1 LDLISSAA
9 SEYGLQ
15 LLGWC
20 LMPNHVHWI
29 AIPRRSESLAQTFR
43 RTHSQYA
50 MHVNRR
56 HQRASGHL
64 WQNRYYSC
72 LLGENHIWR
81 ALRYVEMNPV
91 RASLVSRAEE
101 FEWSSAACH
110 TGSRQPPSW
119 MEAALWA
126 SRFSSEQ

>member
-1 LDLISSAA
+1 LPTKARIVIPEVACHITQRGNYRQKTFFDEEGRRFYLDLISSAA

-43 RTHSQYA
+43 RAHSQYA
-50 MHVNRR
+50 MYVNRR

-91 RASLVSRAEE
+91 
-101 FEWSSAACH
+101 
-110 TGSRQPPSW
+110 
-119 MEAALWA
+119 
-126 SRFSSEQ
+126 